1 MTPIRTCLLAAL
13 LGLTGSA
20 FATPPTASENTPA
33 LPAWDQLDAT
43 QRDLLVQPVRDRW
56 DASPEARQR
65 MLRHAERWRQMTP
78 EQRDRARQ
86 GMKRWEDMSPERRA
100 EARVFYQHMRRLPE
114 AEREALRTRWKT
126 MSAEER
132 QRWLGTNRPRD

>member
-1 MTPIRTCLLAAL
+1 MTAIRTFLLAAL
-13 LGLTGSA
+13 LGL
-20 FATPPTASENTPA
+20 ATPALADPPTDDTGAPA
-33 LPAWDQLDAT
+33 LPAWDQLDQA
-43 QRDLLVQPVRDRW
+43 QRDVLVQPVRDRW

-100 EARVFYQHMRRLPE
+100 EARVLYQHMRQLPA
-114 AEREALRTRWKT
+114 AEREALRARWKT
-126 MSAEER
+126 MSADER
-132 QRWLGTNRPRD
+132 QRWLETHRPRD

>member
-1 MTPIRTCLLAAL
+1 MTPIRTCILAAL
-13 LGLTGSA
+13 LGLSA
-20 FATPPTASENTPA
+20 SALAAPPAARVDAPA
-33 LPAWDQLDAT
+33 LPAWDQLDQA
-43 QRDLLVQPVRDRW
+43 QRDILIQPVRDRW

-100 EARVFYQHMRRLPE
+100 EARVLYQHMRQLPE
-114 AEREALRTRWKT
+114 AEREALRARWKT

-132 QRWLGTNRPRD
+132 QRWLENHRPRD

>member
-33 LPAWDQLDAT
+33 LPAWDQLDQA
-43 QRDLLVQPVRDRW
+43 QRDVLVQPVRDRW
-56 DASPEARQR
+56 DASPEARRR

-100 EARVFYQHMRRLPE
+100 EARVLYQHMRLLPA
-114 AEREALRTRWKT
+114 AEREALRARWKT
-126 MSAEER
+126 MSADER
-132 QRWLGTNRPRD
+132 QRWLETNRPRD